1 MTSIKIA
8 YFSRPSHPL
17 SIYVQDSSTPYIL
30 DNQCQTNH
38 LQMITNQLTYQLT
51 WLSWKDNQLT
61 YKQSWLS
68 LRDDFTVWR
77 SGSAWCLVMAQI
89 QLSNFHNKKIKIGHW
104 TSKTLSSNSPHPPTT
119 TSDKFHS
126 CLVPLPSPQR

>member
-8 YFSRPSHPL
+8 YFSRPSHSL

-77 SGSAWCLVMAQI
+77 SGSAWCLAMAQI
-89 QLSNFHNKKIKIGHW
+89 QLSNFHNKKIRIGHW